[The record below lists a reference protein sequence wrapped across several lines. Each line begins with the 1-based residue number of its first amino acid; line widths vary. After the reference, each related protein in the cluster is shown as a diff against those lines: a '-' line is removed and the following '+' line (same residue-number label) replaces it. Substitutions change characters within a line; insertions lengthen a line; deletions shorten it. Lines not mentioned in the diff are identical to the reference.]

1 MNNCSISRHFYRL
14 KTGIG
19 LAYLPDNSN
28 MKKREIT
35 SEFTSNVETSP
46 DGHIQLVESSNDSF
60 LLPFN
65 NPTFRHFYRLKTGI
79 GLAYL
84 PDNSNMKQMISQS
97 GHVEECT
104 VSKISTQEQ
113 AHKCA
118 KCQKTLDIAVDSRLL
133 GPHLCTFCSI
143 PNGTIVWSMG
153 NDGERNFRDRR
164 FGGSKK

>member
-1 MNNCSISRHFYRL
+1 MRKLNDSDSSLFSQMNRV
-14 KTGIG
+14 KPEIG
-19 LAYLPDNSN
+19 LAYLRDN
-28 MKKREIT
+28 
-35 SEFTSNVETSP
+35 
-46 DGHIQLVESSNDSF
+46 
-60 LLPFN
+60 
-65 NPTFRHFYRLKTGI
+65 
-79 GLAYL
+79 
-84 PDNSNMKQMISQS
+84 NSMKQMISQS

-153 NDGERNFRDRR
+153 NDGRKPIRIGK

>member
-1 MNNCSISRHFYRL
+1 MKRKEITPEFTSNVETSPNGHIQLVESEYVSFFLPFDYSIFRNQIQL

-19 LAYLPDNSN
+19 LAYLP
-28 MKKREIT
+28 E
-35 SEFTSNVETSP
+35 
-46 DGHIQLVESSNDSF
+46 
-60 LLPFN
+60 
-65 NPTFRHFYRLKTGI
+65 Y
-79 GLAYL
+79 Y
-84 PDNSNMKQMISQS
+84 NMKQMISQS

-104 VSKISTQEQ
+104 VSKMSTQEQ

-118 KCQKTLDIAVDSRLL
+118 KCQKTLDIQVDSRLL

-153 NDGERNFRDRR
+153 NDGRKPIRIGK

>member
-1 MNNCSISRHFYRL
+1 MLNNCSIS
-14 KTGIG
+14 
-19 LAYLPDNSN
+19 
-28 MKKREIT
+28 
-35 SEFTSNVETSP
+35 
-46 DGHIQLVESSNDSF
+46 
-60 LLPFN
+60 
-65 NPTFRHFYRLKTGI
+65 RHFYRLKTGI

-118 KCQKTLDIAVDSRLL
+118 KCQKTLDIELDPRLE

-143 PNGTIVWSMG
+143 PDGTIVWSMG
-153 NDGERNFRDRR
+153 NDDRPNFRDRK
-164 FGGSKK
+164 FGGHKK